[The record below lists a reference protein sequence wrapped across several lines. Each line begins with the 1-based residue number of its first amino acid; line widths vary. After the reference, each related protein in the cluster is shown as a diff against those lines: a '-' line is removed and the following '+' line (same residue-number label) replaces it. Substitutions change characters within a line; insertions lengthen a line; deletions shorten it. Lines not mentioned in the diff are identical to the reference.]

1 MNYHLAVDIGASSGR
16 HILGWIEDGQ
26 IKLQEMYRFDNNA
39 TERGG
44 HLCWDTEAQLAH
56 ITAGMRACKEAGKI
70 PTTMGIDTWGVDIVL
85 LDKDDNVVGDT
96 VAYRDSRTEGMVE
109 AVEAIVP
116 YDEIYAITGTQQM
129 QINTIYHL
137 MALKRSG
144 ELDKADSLL
153 MIPDYLHFLL
163 TGQKNQEYTEV
174 STSALMNAREKKWDD
189 TLIETLGFP
198 KRLFKPLAMP
208 GTVVGTLRPAVRD
221 AVGFDC
227 TVVLPASHDTGSAY
241 LAVPADH
248 DRSVYI
254 SCGTWSLMGVENPEP
269 VLTEAAR
276 EANFTNEGGYDG
288 STRFLK
294 NIIGLW
300 LIQETRRQYRR
311 EGSEYSYNQLEKLAL
326 AAEPFRFFIDPD
338 DQAFVPPGDLPGRIR
353 AYCERTGQG
362 TPQTVGEIMRCI
374 YESLAM
380 KYRMVFRQVGR
391 CTGKEYI
398 SINMVG
404 GGIKDNLLCD
414 MAAASTGVPIHAGPS
429 EATALGN
436 IAMQMMH
443 TGDLADVPQARAAI
457 RQSFAPITY
466 EPRDTAA
473 WDAAYE
479 RFKQVIG
486 K

>member
-16 HILGWIEDGQ
+16 HILGWMENGKIMLE
-26 IKLQEMYRFDNNA
+26 EMYRFENNA
-39 TERGG
+39 VERNGR
-44 HLCWDTEAQLAH
+44 LCWDTEAQFAH
-56 ITAGMRACKEAGKI
+56 IQAGMRACKEAGKI

-96 VAYRDSRTEGMVE
+96 VAYRDSRTDGMVE
-109 AVEAIVP
+109 AVEAVVP
-116 YDEIYAITGTQQM
+116 YDEIYARTGIQQM

-137 MALKRSG
+137 MALKQSG
-144 ELDKADSLL
+144 ELDQADSLL

-163 TGQKNQEYTEV
+163 TGKKHQEYTEV

-189 TLIETLGFP
+189 VLIEKLGFP
-198 KRLFKPLAMP
+198 GRLFRPLSMP
-208 GTVVGTLRPAVRD
+208 GTVAGNLRPEVRD

-241 LAVPADH
+241 LAVPAEGE
-248 DRSVYI
+248 RSVYI

-276 EANFTNEGGYDG
+276 AANFTNEGGYDG

-311 EGSEYSYNQLEKLAL
+311 EGSEYSYNQLEKHAL
-326 AAEPFRFFIDPD
+326 AAQPFRYFIDPD

-353 AYCERTGQG
+353 AYCEKTGQG
-362 TPQTVGEIMRCI
+362 APETVGEVMRCI

-380 KYRMVFRQVGR
+380 KYRMVFRQTGHL
-391 CTGKEYI
+391 TGKEYT

-414 MAAASTGVPIHAGPS
+414 MAAAATGVPIHAGPS

-436 IAMQMMH
+436 ISMQMLH
-443 TGDLADVPQARAAI
+443 TGDIADVRHVREAVR
-457 RQSFAPITY
+457 RSFAPITY

-479 RFKQVIG
+479 RFKAVIAQ
-486 K
+486 